1 MADGRSTAFSP
12 STIPG
17 MSSPS
22 SVRMSELST
31 GPRSSSSIGPSITS
45 CLIPT
50 SSGSPIT
57 RWKRRHHFMDTT
69 YHAAPSSSGSS
80 RAGRTNAAL
89 WAGVQVRHCG
99 CPPLGSRLTAC
110 SKWESSEEESL
121 SLTVAW
127 NPPGGVGGALGNAV
141 ELELGGR
148 ASLGVALGARRS
160 SDTFVSPLASAV
172 DCDDDGS
179 GIASDEPISVGDGEG
194 NVIRRVDREDR
205 CDGDPRGA
213 AAYYRSAYSPPT
225 EW

>member
-1 MADGRSTAFSP
+1 
-12 STIPG
+12 
-17 MSSPS
+17 
-22 SVRMSELST
+22 
-31 GPRSSSSIGPSITS
+31 
-45 CLIPT
+45 
-50 SSGSPIT
+50 
-57 RWKRRHHFMDTT
+57 MDTA
-69 YHAAPSSSGSS
+69 YHAAPSSSGAS

-89 WAGVQVRHCG
+89 CVGVQVRHCG
-99 CPPLGSRLTAC
+99 CPPLGFWLTAC
-110 SKWESSEEESL
+110 SKWESSEESSL

-160 SDTFVSPLASAV
+160 SDAFVSPLASAV

-179 GIASDEPISVGDGEG
+179 GIASGEISVGDGEG
-194 NVIRRVDREDR
+194 NIIRRVDRKDR
-205 CDGDPRGA
+205 CGGDPRGA